1 MNRCK
6 YLIYGALLV
15 SLITGAAGCA
25 RAARD
30 TTGFEMVDSVTVDA
44 PLMDVWQTTK
54 TVLREKELQIYT
66 RDKRGVFVAYTPSE
80 KRFFLKPERTRY
92 TITLEENPGDDT
104 KVTVE
109 TIQQAFGVTLLTYP
123 GWHDRKT
130 MDNAMTLAILDAVK
144 TRCEARETDN
154 S

>member
-1 MNRCK
+1 MTRCK
-6 YLIYGALLV
+6 CLIYGLLLV
-15 SLITGAAGCA
+15 SFITGSAGCA

-30 TTGFEMVDSVTVDA
+30 TTGFEMVDSATIDA
-44 PLMDVWQTTK
+44 PFMDVWQMTK

-66 RDKRGVFVAYTPSE
+66 RDKRGVFVAYTPSQ

-92 TITLEENPGDDT
+92 TLKLERITGDNT
-104 KVTVE
+104 KVTIE
-109 TIQQAFGVTLLTYP
+109 TIEQVFGVTMLTYP

-130 MDNAMTLAILDAVK
+130 TDNTMALAILDAVK
-144 TRCEARETDN
+144 ARCEARETEN